1 MATFAA
7 QKPHLQEAFL
17 PERARGRNGSIDV
30 SGHVF
35 CDTSVGLM
43 DFTSVWKY
51 HVFVDDMLTSLVN
64 SMECLH
70 EGVSVAMFDLPGLS
84 R

>member
-1 MATFAA
+1 M
-7 QKPHLQEAFL
+7 LEAETDL
-17 PERARGRNGSIDV
+17 SICLAM
-30 SGHVF
+30 SF

-70 EGVSVAMFDLPGLS
+70 ERVSVAMFDLGGLS
-84 R
+84 RYI